1 MKVYPNPFSTQF
13 TLDYALTISS
23 ETTIYLTNIFG
34 QKVSVLKN
42 NNYQEKGN
50 YQLVLATSNLTEG
63 IYFVVME
70 SGGGRTIMKQ
80 VVRL

>member
-1 MKVYPNPFSTQF
+1 
-13 TLDYALTISS
+13 
-23 ETTIYLTNIFG
+23 
-34 QKVSVLKN
+34 LKN

-50 YQLVLATSNLTEG
+50 YQLVMATSNLTEG

-70 SGGGRTIMKQ
+70 SGGGKTIMKQ